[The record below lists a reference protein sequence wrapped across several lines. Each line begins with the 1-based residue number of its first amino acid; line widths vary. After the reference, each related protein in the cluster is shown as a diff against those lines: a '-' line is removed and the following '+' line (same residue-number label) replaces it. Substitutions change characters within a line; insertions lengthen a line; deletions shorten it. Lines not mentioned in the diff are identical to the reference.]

1 MALSR
6 LNEVE
11 MKPIY
16 LDYNATTP
24 IAKEVADA
32 MLPYLYD
39 HFGNPSSS
47 HQSGVQAKM
56 AVEFARRQVAEL
68 IGAQPAE
75 IIFTS
80 GGTEANNHAI
90 RGYCELYQDQGRHI
104 ITSAVEHPAVLEVC
118 RDLERGGFD
127 LTILDVDQ
135 YGRVNPADL
144 DAAIRADT
152 ILISIMHA
160 NNEVGTLQPIKE
172 LTSIAKS
179 HGIVFHTDA
188 AQSTGK
194 ISVNVNDLGVDLLS
208 IAGHKLY
215 APKGVGVLYIRD
227 GIQLKNLMYGAGH
240 ENGKR
245 PGTENLLEIVGL
257 GKACVVAAR
266 DLSANQQHLI
276 SMREFLYNEL
286 VKALGVERLRVNG
299 HPSQRLPNTLSLG
312 IRDIESHQLLNR
324 INDRV
329 AISAGSACHADSVT
343 ISGVLK
349 AMRVPDEWAQGTL
362 RFSVGRETTP
372 EEITE
377 AVSIIKS
384 VVLEN

>member
-1 MALSR
+1 MAFSR
-6 LNEVE
+6 LSEAE

-24 IAKEVADA
+24 IAKDVADA
-32 MLPYLYD
+32 MLPYLYE
-39 HFGNPSSS
+39 HFGNPSSN

-56 AVEFARRQVAEL
+56 AVEFARRQVADL

-90 RGYCELYQDQGRHI
+90 RGYCTLHQDQGRHI

-118 RDLERGGFD
+118 RDLERNGFEV
-127 LTILDVDQ
+127 TILDVDH
-135 YGRVNPADL
+135 YGRVNPLDL
-144 DAAIRADT
+144 DAAIRPDT

-160 NNEVGTLQPIKE
+160 NNEVGTIQPIKE

-194 ISVNVNDLGVDLLS
+194 IPVNVNDLGVDLLS

-215 APKGVGVLYIRD
+215 APKGVGVLYVREGIR
-227 GIQLKNLMYGAGH
+227 LKNLLYGAGH

-257 GKACVVAAR
+257 GKACAVAAR

-276 SMREFLYNEL
+276 SMRDFLYDEL
-286 VKALGVERLRVNG
+286 ELTLGVERLRVNG
-299 HPSQRLPNTLSLG
+299 HPSQRLPNTLSLS
-312 IRDIESHQLLNR
+312 IRGIESHQLLNR

-343 ISGVLK
+343 ISEVLK
-349 AMRVPDEWAQGTL
+349 AMQVPDEWAQGTL

-372 EEITE
+372 EEIRE

>member
-1 MALSR
+1 
-6 LNEVE
+6 

-39 HFGNPSSS
+39 LFGNPSSS
-47 HQSGVQAKM
+47 HQAGAQAKM
-56 AVEFARRQVAEL
+56 AVEFARRQVADL
-68 IGAQPAE
+68 IGAQPTE

-80 GGTEANNHAI
+80 GGTEANNHAV
-90 RGYCELYQDQGRHI
+90 RGYCELHQDKGRHI
-104 ITSAVEHPAVLEVC
+104 VTSAVEHPAVLEVC
-118 RDLERGGFD
+118 RDLERNGFE
-127 LTILDVDQ
+127 LTILSVDP
-135 YGRVNPADL
+135 YGQVNPHDL
-144 DAAIRADT
+144 EAAIRADT

-160 NNEVGTLQPIKE
+160 NNEVGTLQPLKE

-179 HGIVFHTDA
+179 HGIAFHTDA
-188 AQSTGK
+188 AQSIGK
-194 ISVNVNDLGVDLLS
+194 IAVNVNNLGVDLLS

-215 APKGVGVLYIRD
+215 APKGVGALYVRD
-227 GIQLKNLMYGAGH
+227 GIFVKNLMYGAGH

-245 PGTENLLEIVGL
+245 PGTENILEIVGL
-257 GKACVVAAR
+257 GKASAVAAR

-276 SMREFLYNEL
+276 SMREFLYDEL

-312 IRDIESHQLLNR
+312 IHGIESHQLLNR
-324 INDRV
+324 INHQV

-349 AMRVPDEWAQGTL
+349 AMQVPDVWAQGTL
-362 RFSVGRETTP
+362 RFSVGRETTG
-372 EEITE
+372 EEIRE
-377 AVSIIKS
+377 AVTIIRS
-384 VVLEN
+384 VILEN

>member
-1 MALSR
+1 
-6 LNEVE
+6 

-32 MLPYLYD
+32 MIPYLYD

-56 AVEFARRQVAEL
+56 AVEFARRQVADL

-90 RGYCELYQDQGRHI
+90 RGYCEMHQDKGRHI
-104 ITSAVEHPAVLEVC
+104 ITSAVEHPAVIEVC
-118 RDLERGGFD
+118 RDLEHIGFE

-135 YGRVNPADL
+135 YGQVNPHNL
-144 DAAIRADT
+144 EAAIRTDT

-194 ISVNVNDLGVDLLS
+194 IPVNVNDLGVDLLS

-215 APKGVGVLYIRD
+215 APKGVGVLYVRD
-227 GIQLKNLMYGAGH
+227 GILLKNLMYGAGH

-245 PGTENLLEIVGL
+245 PGTENILEIVGL
-257 GKACVVAAR
+257 GKACAIAAR
-266 DLSANQQHLI
+266 DLFANQQHLI
-276 SMREFLYNEL
+276 SMREFLYREL
-286 VKALGVERLRVNG
+286 VSVIGVERVRLNG

-312 IRDIESHQLLNR
+312 IRGIESHELLNR
-324 INDRV
+324 INDLV

-349 AMRVPDEWAQGTL
+349 AMRLPEEWAQGTL
-362 RFSVGRETTP
+362 RFSVGRETTRD
-372 EEITE
+372 EIKK

-384 VVLEN
+384 FV

>member
-1 MALSR
+1 
-6 LNEVE
+6 

-56 AVEFARRQVAEL
+56 AVELARRQVAEL

-90 RGYCELYQDQGRHI
+90 RGYCELHQDKGRHL

-118 RDLERGGFD
+118 RDLEREGFD
-127 LTILDVDQ
+127 LTILDVNP
-135 YGRVNPADL
+135 YGQVNPLDL
-144 DAAIRADT
+144 EAAIRADT

-160 NNEVGTLQPIKE
+160 NNEVGTLQPLKE
-172 LTSIAKS
+172 LTSIAKL
-179 HGIVFHTDA
+179 HDIVFHTDA

-194 ISVNVNDLGVDLLS
+194 IPVNVNDLGVDLLS

-215 APKGVGVLYIRD
+215 APKGVGALYIRD
-227 GIQLKNLMYGAGH
+227 GIHLKNLMFGAGH

-257 GKACVVAAR
+257 GKACAVAAR
-266 DLSANQQHLI
+266 DLFANQQHLI
-276 SMREFLYNEL
+276 SMREFLYDEL
-286 VKALGVERLRVNG
+286 VKSLGVDRVRLNG

-312 IRDIESHQLLNR
+312 IRGIESHALLNR
-324 INDRV
+324 INDQV

-349 AMRVPDEWAQGTL
+349 AMRVPDEWARGTL
-362 RFSVGRETTP
+362 RFSVGRETTS
-372 EEITE
+372 EEIRE

-384 VVLEN
+384 VV

>member
-1 MALSR
+1 
-6 LNEVE
+6 

-24 IAKEVADA
+24 IAKDVADA
-32 MLPYLYD
+32 MLPYLYE

-47 HQSGVQAKM
+47 HKSGVQAKM
-56 AVEFARRQVAEL
+56 AVEFARRQVADL

-90 RGYCELYQDQGRHI
+90 RGYCTLHQDQGRHI

-118 RDLERGGFD
+118 RDLERNGFEV
-127 LTILDVDQ
+127 TILDVDH
-135 YGRVNPADL
+135 YGRVNPLDL
-144 DAAIRADT
+144 DAAIRPDT

-160 NNEVGTLQPIKE
+160 NNEVGTIQPIKE

-194 ISVNVNDLGVDLLS
+194 IPVNVNDLGVDLLS

-215 APKGVGVLYIRD
+215 APKGVGVLYVREGIR
-227 GIQLKNLMYGAGH
+227 LKNLLYGAGH

-257 GKACVVAAR
+257 GKACEVATR
-266 DLSANQQHLI
+266 DISTNQQHLI

-286 VKALGVERLRVNG
+286 VKAFGVERLRVNG
-299 HPSQRLPNTLSLG
+299 HPSQRLPNTLSLS
-312 IRDIESHQLLNR
+312 IRGIESHQLLNH

-349 AMRVPDEWAQGTL
+349 AMQVSDEWAQGTL

-372 EEITE
+372 EEIRE